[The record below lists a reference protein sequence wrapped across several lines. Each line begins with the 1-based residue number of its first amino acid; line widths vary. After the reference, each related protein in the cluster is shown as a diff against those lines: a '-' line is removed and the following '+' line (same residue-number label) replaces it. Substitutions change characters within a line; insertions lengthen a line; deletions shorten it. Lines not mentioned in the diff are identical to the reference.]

1 MQKKIQNKATPASRQ
16 GFTLIEIL
24 VVIGLIAILA
34 GVVLIA
40 INPARQFAQAR
51 NSQRVSNV
59 TTIMNALGQDLAEHK
74 GVSSCTSITNS
85 TTTIGTGGT
94 DLSTC
99 LSLYIASGIPMD
111 PVASSSANTLYEI
124 SVNSSGRYTICAPK
138 HAEAVLGTSVY
149 CLVR

>member
-1 MQKKIQNKATPASRQ
+1 MKKNKAQNK

-34 GVVLIA
+34 AIVLVA

-59 TTIMNALGQDLAEHK
+59 ETIMNALGQDLAEHK
-74 GVSSCTSITNS
+74 GISSCSIGS
-85 TTTIGTGGT
+85 GTTTIGTGGT

-99 LSLYIASGIPMD
+99 LAPYLGSGIPND
-111 PVASSSANTLYEI
+111 PSTGSASSTGYTI
-124 SVNSSGRYTICAPK
+124 SVNAGRYTICAPG
-138 HAEAVLGTSVY
+138 HAEPSLNGVAY
-149 CLVR
+149 CLTR